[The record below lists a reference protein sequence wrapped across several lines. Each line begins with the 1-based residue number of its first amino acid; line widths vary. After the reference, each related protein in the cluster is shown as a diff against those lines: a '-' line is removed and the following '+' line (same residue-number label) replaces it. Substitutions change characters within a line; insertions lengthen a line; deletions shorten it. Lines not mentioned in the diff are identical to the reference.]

1 MTRAEVPA
9 DLEVWRQ
16 SGMAAF
22 TFGEAEPDTSGHA
35 YQVAL
40 ARYGQLRAAP
50 EFAQRVIRIAR
61 ERGESVDIASR

>member
-1 MTRAEVPA
+1 
-9 DLEVWRQ
+9 
-16 SGMAAF
+16 MAAF